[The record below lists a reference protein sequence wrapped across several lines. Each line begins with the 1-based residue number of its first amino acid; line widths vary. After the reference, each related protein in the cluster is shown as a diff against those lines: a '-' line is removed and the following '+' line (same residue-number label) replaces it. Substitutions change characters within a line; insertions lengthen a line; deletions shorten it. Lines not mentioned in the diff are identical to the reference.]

1 MTETSTFEIT
11 DEQRAEL
18 KALLD
23 QGQEIEAVKLCR
35 SYLDCDLVQ
44 AKAVVDSLG
53 TIEQGRSA
61 AEDEIGL
68 ISPLGIAVLLI
79 ILGGYYFIR

>member
-1 MTETSTFEIT
+1 MTETSTFAVT

-18 KALLD
+18 KTLLD
-23 QGQEIEAVKLCR
+23 KGQGIEAVKLCR

-44 AKAVVDSLG
+44 AKAVVDKLDPLTEASLS
-53 TIEQGRSA
+53 EQTDMGSM
-61 AEDEIGL
+61 
-68 ISPLGIAVLLI
+68 SPLGIAVLIL

>member
-11 DEQRAEL
+11 DEQRIEL
-18 KALLD
+18 IALLD

-53 TIEQGRSA
+53 SAEQGRSA
-61 AEDEIGL
+61 TEDEIGL